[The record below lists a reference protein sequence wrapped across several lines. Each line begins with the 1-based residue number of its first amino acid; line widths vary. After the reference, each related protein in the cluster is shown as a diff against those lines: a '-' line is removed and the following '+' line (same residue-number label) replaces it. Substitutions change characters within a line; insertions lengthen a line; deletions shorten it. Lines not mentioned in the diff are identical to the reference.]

1 MTNIDISFASENR
14 KAVCQSDPMF
24 PNGKDFDLTNGV
36 AIRMACL
43 VELPYPAKCCGK
55 WILRCRD
62 CGFTAVI
69 TAAGRR
75 DDPRK
80 VTLPCK
86 EYKDRQRLT
95 GAKD

>member
-1 MTNIDISFASENR
+1 MTNIEITFASEHR
-14 KAVCQSDPMF
+14 KATSPPDPKF
-24 PNGKDFDLTNGV
+24 PDGRDFDLTGGI

-55 WILRCRD
+55 WILKCRD
-62 CGFTAVI
+62 CGFSAVI

-80 VTLPCK
+80 ITLPCK
-86 EYKDRQRLT
+86 RRDDL
-95 GAKD
+95 

>member
-1 MTNIDISFASENR
+1 MTNIEIKFASEHR
-14 KAVCQSDPMF
+14 KAVNQPDPEF
-24 PNGKDFDLTNGV
+24 PNGRDFDLTGGLV
-36 AIRMACL
+36 IRMACL

-55 WILRCRD
+55 WLLRCRD

-80 VTLPCK
+80 VTLPCRGTK
-86 EYKDRQRLT
+86 IDN
-95 GAKD
+95 D